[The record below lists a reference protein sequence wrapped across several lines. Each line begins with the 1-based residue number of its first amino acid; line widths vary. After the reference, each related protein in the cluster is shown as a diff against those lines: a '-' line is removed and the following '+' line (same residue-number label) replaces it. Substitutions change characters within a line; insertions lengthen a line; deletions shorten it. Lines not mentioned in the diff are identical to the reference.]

1 MRSTTSSK
9 ITKKC
14 PSFFQKR
21 GRFLEKRG
29 RFFEKAPTFFLFCRS
44 SFEKVQKHRNID
56 TRNLLNQLNIF
67 RKSAQTTTTIAT
79 RINPLHTI
87 ANKRCTKNHAYPL
100 SKGKEKAKKN
110 TLLNKENQSKT
121 TDYSLKPYTDDQTSQ
136 KVGAK
141 TYISHLHT
149 IHYTDFCEGCE
160 SKKSEI
166 AVWAR
171 TRARE
176 MQPKRKQ
183 KSGTIM
189 GPD

>member
-1 MRSTTSSK
+1 MYEEPRLSS
-9 ITKKC
+9 I
-14 PSFFQKR
+14 QR
-21 GRFLEKRG
+21 E
-29 RFFEKAPTFFLFCRS
+29 
-44 SFEKVQKHRNID
+44 
-56 TRNLLNQLNIF
+56 
-67 RKSAQTTTTIAT
+67 RK
-79 RINPLHTI
+79 
-87 ANKRCTKNHAYPL
+87 
-100 SKGKEKAKKN
+100 GKKN
-110 TLLNKENQSKT
+110 TFLNKENQSKT
-121 TDYSLKPYTDDQTSQ
+121 TDYSLKPYPDDQTSQ

-183 KSGTIM
+183 KSETIM
-189 GPD
+189 CQNERDKTKQHRAKF